1 LELIRHAMLDDTEHP
16 PDSAGLGG
24 TAYTEFHHAGGV
36 PDLANFRVARKT
48 GTAEVKSTAA
58 NSPRRITWFDS
69 YGPYE
74 NPRYAVIVMV
84 EDGSFGGPTCAPV
97 ARKIYEAI
105 IKREQSNSAPATTLA
120 RN

>member
-1 LELIRHAMLDDTEHP
+1 M
-16 PDSAGLGG
+16 AG
-24 TAYTEFHHAGGV
+24 
-36 PDLANFRVARKT
+36 KT
-48 GTAEVKSTAA
+48 GTAELKSTSP

-74 NPRYAVIVMV
+74 NPRYAVVVMV

-105 IKREQSNSAPATTLA
+105 VKREQSNNSPGTTLA